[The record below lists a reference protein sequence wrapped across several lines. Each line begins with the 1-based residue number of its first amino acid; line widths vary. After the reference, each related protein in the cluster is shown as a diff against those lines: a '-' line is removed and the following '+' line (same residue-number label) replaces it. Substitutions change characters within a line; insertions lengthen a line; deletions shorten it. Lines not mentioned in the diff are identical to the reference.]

1 MLDQVAGSSGVGSSG
16 GSSGGGSSG
25 GELRCWIKWQ
35 GVEVLDQVAG
45 S

>member
-16 GSSGGGSSG
+16 G
-25 GELRCWIKWQ
+25 ELRCWIKWR